1 MEAKNALENRVKHA
15 TGKSIKKAIRK
26 KWIKQFCTGCKK
38 VKNAI
43 GKEEEKIINV
53 KKKERKKESKEGFKK
68 ESR

>member
-26 KWIKQFCTGCKK
+26 KRIKQFCTGCKK

-43 GKEEEKIINV
+43 GKEEETIINV
-53 KKKERKKESKEGFKK
+53 KKKERKKERKQ
-68 ESR
+68 RRL